1 MAELWAHGKMHVLET
16 TRCRENLEWRS
27 DNELCFETQSQAWQH
42 IVCNFITDTSL
53 IVSAVEPRQGLK
65 DKLNS

>member
-16 TRCRENLEWRS
+16 TICRENLVWRN

-42 IVCNFITDTSL
+42 IVCNFIIDTSL
-53 IVSAVEPRQGLK
+53 IGTLAVEPKKSYIKR
-65 DKLNS
+65 